1 MSKVKLIK
9 SIIFWIARKHGT
21 TYAYSTNKLTRCKS
35 CTWTKKKEKNT
46 NSIIYFIASM
56 WKLLNLII
64 DLSFFSYAFFNLTL
78 ADERCIFVSVCL
90 GSAIFSISPNIHRF
104 QIVHYLRCCRSSLI
118 TVLFWITFAGSFFP
132 KSHSVMI
139 SFFQKVIQHWS
150 DPKFNIH
157 FYFCWRCE

>member
-21 TYAYSTNKLTRCKS
+21 NYVYSTIKLTRCKS
-35 CTWTKKKEKNT
+35 CTWTKKKIT

-64 DLSFFSYAFFNLTL
+64 DLSFFPTLFFKLTL
-78 ADERCIFVSVCL
+78 ADERCIFVFACL

-118 TVLFWITFAGSFFP
+118 TVLFWITFAGSFF
-132 KSHSVMI
+132 S
-139 SFFQKVIQHWS
+139 KVT
-150 DPKFNIH
+150 
-157 FYFCWRCE
+157 